1 MTAIYQPMFT
11 RLAAQC
17 RSKQTLICITVFLN
31 REGAHEGPAAF
42 QALILSLRLIQANPL
57 CRDYHSP
64 PAGYTI
70 LVSRLWQIANVEW
83 KHPVSARRRRIG
95 LPPARGDFGFRLLC
109 SSSRMARGRGRVASR
124 DSLIPSRAKGMDTLE
139 AKLKEIAQ
147 QFEEIEAALSDPAN
161 LSNRARMTG
170 LSRKHAELLPL
181 IQDYRKWIRIHRE
194 IQEVH
199 SLLASKDSEI
209 AELAQSELDEL
220 KEQESAIRARLQEEL
235 TPKDPNAHR
244 NTIIEI
250 RAGTGGE
257 EAALFAGDLFR
268 MYSRYAESKQWTV
281 EVLSSN
287 PTGLGG
293 YKEIIFMV
301 SGPNAY
307 SRLKFEGGT
316 HRVQRVPETEASGRV
331 HTSAATVAVL
341 PEAEEVDIQIAPED
355 LRIDVFRSSGP
366 GGQSVNTTDSAVRI
380 THIPT
385 GLVVTCQDEK
395 SQHKNR
401 ARALK
406 VLRSRLLELEQQ
418 KQFTEQHLQ
427 RRSMVGSGDR
437 SERIRTY
444 NFPQNRLTDHRI
456 NLTLHRLD
464 SIMEGELDD
473 IIDALIQE
481 DQLNRLRT
489 NP

>member
-1 MTAIYQPMFT
+1 M
-11 RLAAQC
+11 
-17 RSKQTLICITVFLN
+17 
-31 REGAHEGPAAF
+31 
-42 QALILSLRLIQANPL
+42 
-57 CRDYHSP
+57 
-64 PAGYTI
+64 
-70 LVSRLWQIANVEW
+70 
-83 KHPVSARRRRIG
+83 
-95 LPPARGDFGFRLLC
+95 
-109 SSSRMARGRGRVASR
+109 
-124 DSLIPSRAKGMDTLE
+124 E
-139 AKLKEIAQ
+139 AKLKDIAT
-147 QFEEIEAALSDPAN
+147 QFEAIEAELSDPASM
-161 LSNRARMTG
+161 SNRARMTE
-170 LSRKHAELLPL
+170 LSRKHAEWLPL
-181 IQDYRKWIRIHRE
+181 IQDYRKWIRLR
-194 IQEVH
+194 QEMHDVQD
-199 SLLASKDSEI
+199 LLSSKDKDI
-209 AELAQSELDEL
+209 AELAQDELQEL
-220 KEQESAIRARLQEEL
+220 KEQENEIQVRLKDEL

-268 MYSRYAESKQWTV
+268 MYSRYAESRKWNV

-293 YKEIIFMV
+293 FKEIIFMV

-355 LRIDVFRSSGP
+355 IRVDVFRSSGP
-366 GGQSVNTTDSAVRI
+366 GGQSVNTTDSAVRV
-380 THIPT
+380 THLPT
-385 GLVVTCQDEK
+385 GLVVSCQDEK

-418 KQFTEQHLQ
+418 KQNDELHSQ
-427 RRSMVGSGDR
+427 RRTMVGSGDR

-456 NLTLHRLD
+456 NFTLHRLE
-464 SIMEGELDD
+464 SIMEGDLDGL
-473 IIDALIQE
+473 IDALIRE
-481 DQLNRLRT
+481 DQLNRLRAGG
-489 NP
+489 